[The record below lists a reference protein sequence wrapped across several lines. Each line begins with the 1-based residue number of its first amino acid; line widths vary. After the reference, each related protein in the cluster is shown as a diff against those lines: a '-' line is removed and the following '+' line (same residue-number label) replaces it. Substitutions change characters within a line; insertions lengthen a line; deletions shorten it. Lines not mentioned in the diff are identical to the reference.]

1 MKQIAKLKTLV
12 LSMAMA
18 GSSLAV
24 LAPATVQAGVTGNVG
39 LVSQYIFRGAPQS
52 AGAAAQA
59 GLDYEHE
66 SGAYLGLWASDVDD
80 KATGANELEY
90 DIYGGY
96 ETELSGVTLG
106 AGFTLYRYTQEEFDT
121 PYDEVNLWAGYGPFT
136 FTYDIGQNKDAAAD
150 GGDIDYSVMTLSAEY
165 NGMYALYGMGSD
177 FMGEDTDHSW
187 IELGYGAEVAPG
199 TDVSIALINSSKE
212 GSGYS
217 KDGSDKANTMMVV
230 GFTKTF
236 DIM

>member
-1 MKQIAKLKTLV
+1 MKQTAKLKTLV
-12 LSMAMA
+12 LSMAIA
-18 GSSLAV
+18 GSSVAV
-24 LAPATVQAGVTGNVG
+24 IAPASVQAGVTGNAGV
-39 LVSQYIFRGAPQS
+39 VSQYIFRGAPQS

-66 SGAYLGLWASDVDD
+66 SGAYLGLWSSQVDD
-80 KATGANELEY
+80 NELEY

-106 AGFTLYRYTQEEFDT
+106 AGFTLYRYTQEVFDT
-121 PYDEVNLWAGYGPFT
+121 PYDEINLWAGYGPFS

-150 GGDIDYSVMTLSAEY
+150 GGDIDYSVMTVSAEY

-177 FMGEDTDHSW
+177 FMGEDTDHTW
-187 IELGYGAEVAPG
+187 IELGYSAEVAPG
-199 TDVSIALINSSKE
+199 TDVSFALINTSKE
-212 GSGYS
+212 ASGYT